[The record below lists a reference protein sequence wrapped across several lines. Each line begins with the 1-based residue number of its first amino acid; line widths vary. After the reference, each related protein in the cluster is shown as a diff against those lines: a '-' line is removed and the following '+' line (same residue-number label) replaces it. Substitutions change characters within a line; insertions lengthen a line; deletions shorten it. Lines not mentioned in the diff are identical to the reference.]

1 MQWFTECETRRAQ
14 VVMARTLGELRA
26 MAPEEVERE
35 AGDRLVVAPDLPWLY
50 RHFAE
55 AIAGEIQANNAA
67 GRPTRLILP
76 LGPRG
81 QFPLLAEICNRR
93 GIRWA
98 NAHVFFMDEYLD
110 WQGRPLP
117 VDHSL
122 SFEGHARRHL
132 FDRLDPEL
140 RLPEAQ
146 LHFPHPFRLEESV
159 EEMDRIGGI
168 DSCYGGIG
176 IHGHLAFNEPPLG
189 GLWRVTPEEFKASM
203 PRVVPLNPETVAMG
217 VARWTE
223 GDFSRFP
230 PMAVTL
236 GMKQVLGARRIRL
249 YCDGGVWQRTAL
261 RAALFLEP
269 TVEYPCSLMRDHP
282 DWQIVADRVTVGYP
296 DSQGTAPEAST
307 RL

>member
-1 MQWFTECETRRAQ
+1 
-14 VVMARTLGELRA
+14 MARTLWELRE

-35 AGDRLVVAPDLPWLY
+35 AGDRLTVAPDLPALY

-81 QFPLLAEICNRR
+81 QFPLLVEICNQRR
-93 GIRWA
+93 ISWA

-110 WQGRPLP
+110 WQGRPLS
-117 VDHSL
+117 VDHPL

-132 FDRLDPEL
+132 LDRLDPDL
-140 RLPEAQ
+140 RLPETQ
-146 LHFPHPFRLEESV
+146 LHFPDPFHLDELV
-159 EEMDRIGGI
+159 AEMERVGGI
-168 DSCYGGIG
+168 DSCYGGVG
-176 IHGHLAFNEPPLG
+176 IHGHLAFNEPPIG
-189 GLWRVTPEEFKASM
+189 GLWRVTREEFKGCG
-203 PRVVPLNPETVAMG
+203 PRVVALNPETIAMG
-217 VARWTE
+217 VARWTD

-230 PMAVTL
+230 TMAVTL
-236 GMKQVLGARRIRL
+236 GMKQLLGARRMRL
-249 YCDGGVWQRTAL
+249 YCDGGIWQRTAL

-269 TVEYPCSLMRDHP
+269 TVEYPVSLIREHP
-282 DWQIVADRVTVGYP
+282 DWQIVADPITVGYP
-296 DSQGTAPEAST
+296 AAHRPEAST